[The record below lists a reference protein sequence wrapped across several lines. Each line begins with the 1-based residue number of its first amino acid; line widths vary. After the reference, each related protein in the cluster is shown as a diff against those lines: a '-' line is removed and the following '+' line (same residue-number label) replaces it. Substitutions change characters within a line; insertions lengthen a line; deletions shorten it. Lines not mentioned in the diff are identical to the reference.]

1 MTLQNGLVF
10 KGTKIVFPESLHRCM
25 LEETHKSHQGLQA
38 CLRRA
43 REVLIFFWP
52 RMSAQLKNLIDK
64 CSICQSVKPEQ
75 ANQPFQPHPVL
86 DRP

>member
-1 MTLQNGLVF
+1 
-10 KGTKIVFPESLHRCM
+10 M

-43 REVLIFFWP
+43 TEAFFWP
-52 RMSAQLKNLIDK
+52 RMSAQLKDLIDK

-75 ANQPFQPHPVL
+75 PSEPLQPHPVP
-86 DRP
+86 DRPW